1 MNQRSIDRVDHVFSL
16 GVQAGSAD
24 RARNVGH
31 EQSDSRQITYRRRAP
46 LYAGEESVKTQSSSG
61 YWVVVG
67 APASPVEQQ
76 VLDSMRELLPD
87 GGITLAWAT

>member
-1 MNQRSIDRVDHVFSL
+1 
-16 GVQAGSAD
+16 
-24 RARNVGH
+24 
-31 EQSDSRQITYRRRAP
+31 
-46 LYAGEESVKTQSSSG
+46 VKTQSSSG